1 MEKQIITK
9 KESESINP
17 YIILEFTKSNI
28 WKELKQAKEI
38 YKEKPFYINIP
49 AKDIYNVEIDENIL
63 VQGIID
69 LYYINKNN
77 ELILVDYKTDY
88 INKNEE
94 NQLITKY
101 KKQLEIYQ
109 DALENALKRK
119 VYKKYIYSTCL
130 NKEIECF

>member
-1 MEKQIITK
+1 MKKQIITK

-28 WKELKQAKEI
+28 WNELKQAKEI

-49 AKDIYNVEIDENIL
+49 AKDIYNEEIDEDIL

-94 NQLITKY
+94 NQLIIKY
-101 KKQLEIYQ
+101 KKQLAIYQ

-119 VYKKYIYSTCL
+119 VHKKYIYSTSL
-130 NKEIECF
+130 NKEIEC